1 MSQYRFEKIDRK
13 NFLYVMNYLN
23 INFMIYYSDNFYCIL
38 LFAFIY
44 IYYRIN
50 EKLKKTLHKFIQN
63 II

>member
-1 MSQYRFEKIDRK
+1 
-13 NFLYVMNYLN
+13 MNYLN